1 MKTVYSFF
9 LTLVLL
15 LPGLLLPRGV
25 RAQEGSFQAL
35 PEFTNC
41 FPKPSKA
48 RPASNGSSLVTARPQ
63 SVSSTNGSAVTPKG
77 TLKVL
82 VIFAG
87 LTNDIDAAAPFY
99 ADPLGTNSW
108 PQTDATHPVPGTTF
122 PKNMNNDFYD
132 DPNSFLPTATDHS
145 LSNLF
150 YQMSQHSASPFKM

>member
-1 MKTVYSFF
+1 M
-9 LTLVLL
+9 
-15 LPGLLLPRGV
+15 
-25 RAQEGSFQAL
+25 
-35 PEFTNC
+35 
-41 FPKPSKA
+41 
-48 RPASNGSSLVTARPQ
+48 SSI
-63 SVSSTNGSAVTPKG
+63 NGSAVTPKG

-99 ADPLGTNSW
+99 NPDSDNPW

-150 YQMSQHSASPFKM
+150 YQMSQHSANPFKMQAVFFPKRINVTANATDNLSGGFYKYTNDVLQTLKNDPDTRNFDFS